1 MSIRR
6 IPDRYLNTT
15 LHIVRDI
22 ETLDEVGDA
31 ETVRQIAY
39 GSILANVQ
47 PASRLGS
54 REEISYETHGKVIYQ
69 THKAYFNRFQDGVKR
84 IVRAGDYAIDL
95 ETMTHYLVLSALE
108 YQASNQGLSDTHHYK
123 LILATTDGEFNP
135 EQSISSKA
143 RIAVT

>member
-39 GSILANVQ
+39 GSILTNLQ
-47 PASRLGS
+47 PASRLGTQ
-54 REEISYETHGKVIYQ
+54 REIGYDIQGKTHIQ
-69 THKAYFNRFQDGVKR
+69 THKAYFNRFQDGAKR
-84 IVRAGDYAIDL
+84 VVNSGDYAIDL
-95 ETMTHYLVLSALE
+95 ETMKHYLILAAHE

-135 EQSISSKA
+135 EQSITSKA
-143 RIAVT
+143 KIQ